1 MFTSQEVLSVKH
13 WTPELFSFTLAR
25 PDGFKFHSGQFV
37 MLNMPETDGTKT
49 KPRAYSITSP
59 DYADELE
66 FLSIVAPDGQLTTR
80 MQHIVPGDHV
90 QLGSKPTGTLVHSA
104 LTPGKNLFLMG
115 TGTGLAPWLS
125 IARDI
130 NTYGDEDLGI
140 ERKFDNVYLCH
151 GVRFVRELVY
161 RDFLERGIFEEEL
174 LGPIVQGRLH
184 YYPSVTREP
193 FAHTGRLTDLITS
206 GQMFRDFGLNQT
218 QFNPETDRVMICG
231 SIPVNHA
238 LKDICLAH
246 GLIEGSTHRPG
257 TFVAERA
264 FVEAHG

>member
-1 MFTSQEVLSVKH
+1 MFTSQEVLGVTH
-13 WTPELFSFTLAR
+13 WTRDLFSFVLTR

-37 MLNMPETDGTKT
+37 MLNMPEKDGFQP

-59 DYADELE
+59 DYAETLE

-80 MQHIVPGDHV
+80 MQHINPGDRV
-90 QLGSKPTGTLVHSA
+90 LLGSKPTGTLVHSA
-104 LTPGKNLFLMG
+104 LEPGRNLFLLG

-140 ERKFDNVYLCH
+140 ARKFDNVYLCH
-151 GVRFVRELVY
+151 GVRFASELVY
-161 RDFLERGIFEEEL
+161 REFLERDIFNEEL
-174 LGPIVQGRLH
+174 LGDIVQGRLH
-184 YYPSVTREP
+184 YYPSVTRED
-193 FAHTGRLTDLITS
+193 FIRTGRLTDLITS
-206 GQMFRDFGLNQT
+206 GQMFRELGLNQT

-231 SIPVNHA
+231 SIPVNQA
-238 LKDICLAH
+238 LKAICMAH
-246 GLIEGSTHRPG
+246 GLKEGSTHRPG

-264 FVEAHG
+264 FVEAHA

>member
-1 MFTSQEVLSVKH
+1 MFTSQEVLGVTH
-13 WTPELFSFTLAR
+13 WTPDLFSFVLTR

-37 MLNMPETDGTKT
+37 MLNMPEKDGFQP

-59 DYADELE
+59 DYAETLE

-80 MQHIVPGDHV
+80 MQHIEPGDHV
-90 QLGSKPTGTLVHSA
+90 LLGSKPTGTLVHSA
-104 LTPGKNLFLMG
+104 LEPGRNLFLLG

-161 RDFLERGIFEEEL
+161 REFLERDIFNEEL
-174 LGPIVQGRLH
+174 LGDIVQGRLH
-184 YYPSVTREP
+184 YYPSVTRED
-193 FAHTGRLTDLITS
+193 FIRTGRLTDLITS
-206 GQMFRDFGLNQT
+206 GQMFRELGLNQT

-238 LKDICLAH
+238 LKAICLAH
-246 GLIEGSTHRPG
+246 GLKEGSTHRPG

-264 FVEAHG
+264 FVEAHA

>member
-1 MFTSQEVLSVKH
+1 MFTSQEVLGVTH
-13 WTPELFSFTLAR
+13 WTPDLFSFVLTR

-37 MLNMPETDGTKT
+37 MLNMPEKDGFQP

-59 DYADELE
+59 DYAETLE

-80 MQHIVPGDHV
+80 MQHIEPGDHV
-90 QLGSKPTGTLVHSA
+90 LLGSKPTGTLVHSA
-104 LTPGKNLFLMG
+104 LEPGRNLFLLG

-161 RDFLERGIFEEEL
+161 REFLERDIFNEEL
-174 LGPIVQGRLH
+174 LGDIVQGRLH
-184 YYPSVTREP
+184 YYPSVTRED
-193 FAHTGRLTDLITS
+193 FIRTGRLTDLITS
-206 GQMFRDFGLNQT
+206 GQMFRELGLNQT

-238 LKDICLAH
+238 LKAICVAH
-246 GLIEGSTHRPG
+246 GLKEGSTHRPG

-264 FVEAHG
+264 FVEAHA